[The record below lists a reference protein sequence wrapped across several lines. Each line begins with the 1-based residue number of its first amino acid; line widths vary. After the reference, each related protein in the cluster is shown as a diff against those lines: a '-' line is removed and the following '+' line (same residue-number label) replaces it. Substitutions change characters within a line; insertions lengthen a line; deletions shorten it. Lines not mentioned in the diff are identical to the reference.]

1 MVRLVTFCAMLLG
14 VHYCL
19 SHVEKFHLWI
29 TDLQDKER
37 ERLEKKE
44 ERRRARA
51 ILQEAKKRDPLP

>member
-19 SHVEKFHLWI
+19 SHMEKFHLWI

-51 ILQEAKKRDPLP
+51 IARS